1 VLGTGTTVFGQPAQ
15 LEVPDPNN
23 LGITTPSPQRPPLQL
38 GGSPNTSITIPGK
51 KPAKKTPESIT
62 VKQTAVKP
70 QVTSPTM
77 DPSPASMDPL
87 PGQLKTPKKKFQ

>member
-1 VLGTGTTVFGQPAQ
+1 MTTRFAIRAATWVLAMSVLGTGTTVFGQPVQ

-23 LGITTPSPQRPPLQL
+23 LSVTIPSPKRPPL
-38 GGSPNTSITIPGK
+38 PGK
-51 KPAKKTPESIT
+51 KPAK
-62 VKQTAVKP
+62 QTAVKP
-70 QVTSPTM
+70 HGASSTM